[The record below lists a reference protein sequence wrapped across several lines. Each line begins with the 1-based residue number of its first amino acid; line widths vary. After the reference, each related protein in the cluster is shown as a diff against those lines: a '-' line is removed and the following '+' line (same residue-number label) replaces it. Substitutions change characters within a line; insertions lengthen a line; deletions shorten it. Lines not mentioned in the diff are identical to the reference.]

1 MHMHVCVCVCV
12 IILEIKVIYTY
23 VLRYKCIHLYC
34 YDVNFILMVH
44 HSSYFRTEESKD
56 SVLTIPVGNVTAD
69 TELSYEYGVRNKKKE
84 QTSPPTQG
92 STEEDEGA
100 VGGGGN

>member
-1 MHMHVCVCVCV
+1 
-12 IILEIKVIYTY
+12 
-23 VLRYKCIHLYC
+23 
-34 YDVNFILMVH
+34 MVH

-84 QTSPPTQG
+84 QTSPPTQD
-92 STEEDEGA
+92 STKEDEGA

>member
-1 MHMHVCVCVCV
+1 MMQTLSCMVC
-12 IILEIKVIYTY
+12 
-23 VLRYKCIHLYC
+23 
-34 YDVNFILMVH
+34 

-69 TELSYEYGVRNKKKE
+69 TELSYEYGVRNAKKE
-84 QTSPPTQG
+84 QATPPTQG
-92 STEEDEGA
+92 STKEDEGA

>member
-1 MHMHVCVCVCV
+1 
-12 IILEIKVIYTY
+12 
-23 VLRYKCIHLYC
+23 
-34 YDVNFILMVH
+34 MVH

-92 STEEDEGA
+92 STKEDEGA
-100 VGGGGN
+100 VGGGGKLMMLFIIQAPCNC